1 MRFGTNPR
9 KWMRLMLAA
18 FVVLAGAAA
27 LMSSSTPPFRQNE
40 KAYYADEATV
50 NFVRPGLIFK
60 IQKVDI
66 AADGTVKVTFSM
78 TDPKGLPLDRDGI
91 TTPGAVS
98 SSFVLAYISNGDQF
112 YRAYTTRL
120 KTSTYQPTIGK
131 QAIQASSDTGGTYM
145 KMSDG
150 VYMYT
155 AGLKLPSGY
164 EKTATHSVGVYGS
177 RNLTEFDLGTNYA
190 SDVFTF
196 VPDGSA
202 VKNTRDIIATK
213 SCNKCHED
221 LNFHGG
227 SRKGMPMCI
236 LCHHPGGY
244 TAPRGPVSNLN
255 PETDNTIDMQ
265 VMIHKIHA
273 GSSLP
278 SVQAGTPYQ
287 IVGFGNAVSD
297 FSDVA
302 FPASGPNNCQA
313 CHEAGQ
319 PNGDYWL
326 KKPSRAACGA
336 CHDNVNFATGE
347 NHVSLPQPNDN
358 QCANCHIPQGEI
370 DFDASIL
377 GSHVVE
383 TKSSMLSGIN
393 VKITS
398 LDNTQAGQKPTVN
411 FTLTDNS
418 GTSLDPAK
426 VNRVAVTLAGGT
438 DDYGS
443 SALPPTGYVTESA
456 ATAKAVS
463 GGYQYQMATAIPAN
477 AKGTFTIAM
486 EARVFET
493 VLAGTLKQREIE
505 YGAINPVVYFSVDGS
520 KVVPRRKIVDINNC
534 NKCHDFLSLHGTNRN
549 QTEYCVVCHNPKTTD
564 VSRRADP
571 KLLPAEGIDFA
582 MMIHRIHAG
591 EEQTRDYT
599 IYGFG
604 NTPHNY
610 NGVVF
615 PAPLNNCD
623 MCHASGTWN
632 VPVGATLDKVD
643 PRGLMNPVKPAT
655 AACTG
660 CHTSVDAA
668 SHALANTTTLGESC
682 GACHGVGKEFDVNKV
697 HAN

>member
-1 MRFGTNPR
+1 MRFGTSSTA
-9 KWMRLMLAA
+9 WLRLGIAA
-18 FVVLAGAAA
+18 IVVLAGAAA
-27 LMSSSTPPFRQNE
+27 LMSSSTPPYRPTE

-50 NFVRPGLIFK
+50 NFVRPGLVFK

-66 AADGTVKVTFSM
+66 ASDGTVKITFSM

-98 SSFVLAYISNGDQF
+98 TSFVLAYIANGDQF

-120 KTSTYQPTIGK
+120 KTSTYQPTAGK
-131 QAIQASSDTGGTYM
+131 TAIQASSDTGGTYA
-145 KMSDG
+145 KVSDG
-150 VYMYT
+150 VYAYT

-164 EKTATHSVGVYGS
+164 DKTATHSVGLYGS
-177 RNLTEFDLGTNYA
+177 RSLTEFDMGTNYA

-244 TAPRGPVSNLN
+244 TAPRGTVTNLN

-265 VMIHKIHA
+265 VMAHKIHM
-273 GSSLP
+273 GSQL
-278 SVQAGTPYQ
+278 TKKPYQ

-297 FSDVA
+297 FSDVN
-302 FPASGPNNCQA
+302 FPSSGPNNCQA
-313 CHEAGQ
+313 CHEPGQ

-336 CHDNVNFATGE
+336 CHDNVNFASGE
-347 NHVSLPQPNDN
+347 NHVGLPQPNDN
-358 QCANCHIPQGEI
+358 QCANCHIPQGEM
-370 DFDASIL
+370 DFDASIM
-377 GSHVVE
+377 GAHVVE
-383 TKSSMLSGIN
+383 TKSTLLSGVN
-393 VKITS
+393 SKILS
-398 LDNTQAGQKPTVN
+398 VENTKPGQKPTVT
-411 FTLTDNS
+411 FTVTKNN
-418 GTSLDPAK
+418 GETWDPSK
-426 VNRVAVTLAGGT
+426 MNRVAITLAGGT

-443 SALPPTGYVTESA
+443 SAIQPTGYVTESA
-456 ATAKAVS
+456 AAAKAVS
-463 GGYQYQMATAIPAN
+463 GGWQYQMATAIPAD
-477 AKGTFTIAM
+477 AKGTFSVAI
-486 EARVFET
+486 EARVIET
-493 VLAGTLKQREIE
+493 VLSGTLKQKDIE
-505 YGAINPVVYFSVDGS
+505 YGAVNPLVYVSVDGS
-520 KVVPRRKIVDINNC
+520 AVVPRRKIVDVAKC
-534 NKCHDFLSLHGTNRN
+534 NVCHDFLSLHGTNRN

-564 VSRRADP
+564 VGRRTDP
-571 KLLPAEGIDFA
+571 KLLPAEGIDFSLL
-582 MMIHRIHAG
+582 IHRIHAG
-591 EEQTRDYT
+591 DQQIRDYT

-604 NTPHNY
+604 NTPNNY
-610 NGVVF
+610 NDITF
-615 PAPLNNCD
+615 PAPLNSCTL
-623 MCHASGTWN
+623 CHVDGAWN
-632 VPVGATLDKVD
+632 VPVAAVLDKVD

-668 SHALANTTTLGESC
+668 SHALANTSTIGESC
-682 GACHGVGKEFDVNKV
+682 GVCHGVGKEFDVNKV